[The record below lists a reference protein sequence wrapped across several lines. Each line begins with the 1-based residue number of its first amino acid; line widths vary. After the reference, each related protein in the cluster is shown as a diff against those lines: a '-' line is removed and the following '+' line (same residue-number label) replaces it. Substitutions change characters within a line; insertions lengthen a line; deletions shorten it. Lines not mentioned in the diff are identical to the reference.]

1 MNVLVLGGCGF
12 IGSHIVDALLN
23 AGHDIRVLDHS
34 PEKFREPVSSVD
46 YCVADFSDT
55 AMLETAMDG
64 IDVIFHSLSTSVPE
78 TSNRNPEQDIRGNLI
93 NTVHLLDIMKKT
105 NIKRMVFLSSGGTVY
120 GNPDTIPIPE
130 NHPLNPLCSY
140 GIIKAA
146 IEKYLFMHQQLHGLQ
161 SVIIRPSNPYGPRQ
175 GHAGIQGAISTFMAK
190 MMRGE
195 SIQIWGNGEVIRDF
209 FHVED
214 LARLCVMAAES
225 DNVGVFNAGSGSGC
239 SIRQLIG
246 IISDVSGASPNIE
259 YREARQFDVRE
270 VVLDI
275 QKAESTFGWKP
286 EISLHDG
293 IRSYWE
299 WMTNL

>member
-1 MNVLVLGGCGF
+1 MNILVLGGCGF
-12 IGSHIVDALLN
+12 IGSYIADALLR
-23 AGHDIRVLDHS
+23 AGHGVRVLDHS
-34 PEKFREPVSSVD
+34 PEKFREPVSAID
-46 YCVADFSDT
+46 YCVSDFSDN

-64 IDVIFHSLSTSVPE
+64 IDVVFHSLSTSVPE

-93 NTVHLLDIMKKT
+93 NTVRLLDIMKKAS
-105 NIKRMVFLSSGGTVY
+105 IKRMVFLSSGGTVY

-140 GIIKAA
+140 GIVKAA
-146 IEKYLFMHQQLHGLQ
+146 IEKYLFMYQQLYGLQ

-175 GHAGIQGAISTFMAK
+175 GHTGIQGVISTFTAK
-190 MMRGE
+190 IMRGE
-195 SIQIWGNGEVIRDF
+195 PIQVWGNGEVVRDF
-209 FHVED
+209 FHVKD
-214 LARLCVMAAES
+214 LARLCVMAVENDS
-225 DNVGVFNAGSGSGC
+225 VGVFNAGSGSGC
-239 SIRQLIG
+239 SIRKLIG
-246 IISDVSGASPNIE
+246 IISDVSGLSPDIE

-270 VVLDI
+270 VILDI

-286 EISLHDG
+286 EISLNDG

>member
-1 MNVLVLGGCGF
+1 MNVLVLGGSGF
-12 IGSHIVDALLN
+12 IGSHIVDALLK
-23 AGHDIRVLDHS
+23 AGHDVRVLGHS
-34 PEKFREPVSSVD
+34 PEKSREPVPSVD
-46 YCVADFSDT
+46 YCVADFSDN
-55 AMLETAMDG
+55 AMLEKAMDG
-64 IDVIFHSLSTSVPE
+64 IDVVFHSLSATVPA
-78 TSNRNPEQDIRGNLI
+78 TSNRDPEQDIRDNLI
-93 NTVHLLDIMKKT
+93 NTVRLLDIMKKASV
-105 NIKRMVFLSSGGTVY
+105 KRMVFLSSGGTVY
-120 GNPDTIPIPE
+120 GTPDTIPIPE

-140 GIIKAA
+140 GIIKAT
-146 IEKYLFMHQQLHGLQ
+146 IEKYLFMHQQLYGLQ

-175 GHAGIQGAISTFMAK
+175 GHTGIQGVISTFMAK
-190 MMRGE
+190 MMRNE
-195 SIQIWGNGEVIRDF
+195 PVQVWGNGNVVRDF

-225 DNVGVFNAGSGSGC
+225 DSVGIFNAGSGSGC

-259 YREARQFDVRE
+259 YREGRQFDVRE

-293 IRSYWE
+293 IRNYWE
-299 WMTNL
+299 WITNL

>member
-12 IGSHIVDALLN
+12 IGSHIVDALLK

-46 YCVADFSDT
+46 YCIADFSNT
-55 AMLETAMDG
+55 AVLETAMDG
-64 IDVIFHSLSTSVPE
+64 IDVVFHSLSTSIPE
-78 TSNRNPEQDIRGNLI
+78 TSNHNPEQDIRGNLI
-93 NTVHLLDIMKKT
+93 NTVRLLEIMKQT
-105 NIKRMVFLSSGGTVY
+105 SVKRMVFLSSGGTVY

-140 GIIKAA
+140 GIIKAT
-146 IEKYLFMHQQLHGLQ
+146 IEKYLFMYQQLYGLQ

-175 GHAGIQGAISTFMAK
+175 GHTGIQGAISTFMAK
-190 MMRGE
+190 MMQGE
-195 SIQIWGNGEVIRDF
+195 SIQVWGNGEVVRDF

-214 LARLCVMAAES
+214 LARMCVMAAERDS
-225 DNVGVFNAGSGSGC
+225 VGVFNAGSGSGC
-239 SIRQLIG
+239 SIRELIG
-246 IISDVSGASPNIE
+246 TISDVSGLSPDIE
-259 YREARQFDVRE
+259 YREARLFDVRE
-270 VVLDI
+270 VILDI
-275 QKAESTFGWKP
+275 RKAESAFGWKP
-286 EISLHDG
+286 NISLNDG

>member
-1 MNVLVLGGCGF
+1 VLGGSGF
-12 IGSHIVDALLN
+12 IGSHIVDALLK
-23 AGHDIRVLDHS
+23 AGHDVRILGHS
-34 PEKFREPVSSVD
+34 PEKSREPVPSVD
-46 YCVADFSDT
+46 YFVADFSDN
-55 AMLETAMDG
+55 AVLKKAMDG
-64 IDVIFHSLSTSVPE
+64 IDVVFHSLSATVPA
-78 TSNRNPEQDIRGNLI
+78 TSNRDPEQDIRDNLI
-93 NTVHLLDIMKKT
+93 NTVRLLDIMKKASV
-105 NIKRMVFLSSGGTVY
+105 KRMVFLSSGGTVY

-140 GIIKAA
+140 GIIKAT
-146 IEKYLFMHQQLHGLQ
+146 IEKYLFMYQQLYGLQ

-175 GHAGIQGAISTFMAK
+175 GHAGIQGVISTFMAK

-195 SIQIWGNGEVIRDF
+195 PVQVWGNGEVVRDF

-214 LARLCVMAAES
+214 LARLCVMAVENDS
-225 DNVGVFNAGSGSGC
+225 VGVFNAGSGSGC

-246 IISDVSGASPNIE
+246 IISDVSGLSPDIE
-259 YREARQFDVRE
+259 YREGRQFDVRE

-293 IRSYWE
+293 ILGYWE
-299 WMTNL
+299 WMKTL